1 METLEIAKGLVALC
15 KEGKNR
21 EAIDAYYADDIVSIE
36 GAAGPDMPARME
48 GIDAIRGKT
57 EWWYENHEVH
67 DSSVDGPFVAEGSD
81 QFACIFHIDVTQKAN
96 GERLKMSEV
105 ALYTVRD
112 GKIAQEE
119 FFFPPF
125 G

>member
-1 METLEIAKGLVALC
+1 MQTLEIAKGLVALC
-15 KEGKNR
+15 REGKNR
-21 EAIDAYYADDIVSIE
+21 EALDEYYADDIVSIE
-36 GAAGPDMPARME
+36 GASSPELPARME
-48 GIDAIRGKT
+48 GIEAVRGKT
-57 EWWYENHEVH
+57 EWWYDNHEVH
-67 DSSVDGPFVAEGSD
+67 EVGVDGPFVAEGSD
-81 QFACIFHIDVTQKAN
+81 QFAAIFHIDVTTKAT
-96 GERLKMSEV
+96 GERMKMSEV